1 MHEEEV
7 MCVCG
12 GGRVRV
18 LVGTRAAGSMAFAP
32 AMPACRHASSVLN
45 GVGVVI
51 VVAWALFA
59 WTS

>member
-32 AMPACRHASSVLN
+32 AMPA
-45 GVGVVI
+45 
-51 VVAWALFA
+51 
-59 WTS
+59 